1 MAVVKTESTS
11 LRERVKLPPSE
22 RFVESYYKPAVGRS
36 LRYLFEIETWIH
48 LAHAL
53 MLGRRRIVSKRD
65 VRRIVAAVLE
75 LSEAGPEVLKV
86 DYSQEDLYSYVER
99 WIVGRLGPEVGGR
112 LHTGRSRN
120 DLHTTSWRMALRGSV
135 VETLAALA
143 NLRET
148 VIRLA
153 GKHVDTV
160 MPGYTHTQHAQPI
173 TLAYYLLT
181 VADVLARDH
190 RRLRAALAETDRCPL
205 GSGALT
211 TTAFPIDRVWTA
223 RALGFAGVLEVG
235 YDGVSSRDDI
245 PQTCAALAILMTNL
259 SRVAF
264 DLQAWNTAEFRF
276 VEIGDQHASVSSIM
290 PQKKNPAALEHMKA
304 AAGMVTGALVA
315 ALSSTKNTS
324 LSDVNDGVTA
334 INEPVLDAALRT
346 RRILGLAAEVLE
358 ALKVNADVMLH
369 AAEVGFGTATELAD
383 VIVRETG
390 LSFRMA
396 HNIVAGVVREAIDAG
411 KTAVEITA
419 ADLERMSEKLFGKPL
434 GASDKAVAGAL
445 DPARNVRIRTVLG
458 GPAPANVRKMLAV
471 RRRQIARDR
480 ADVSRVA
487 ARITK
492 ARDQVFDLAA
502 REAAQ
507 AEA

>member
-1 MAVVKTESTS
+1 MSIQ

-22 RFVESYYKPAVGRS
+22 LFVESYYRPSVGRS
-36 LRYLFEIETWIH
+36 FQYLFDVEAWIH

-53 MLGRRRIVSKRD
+53 MLGRRRIVSRGD
-65 VRRIVAAVLE
+65 VRRIVKAILE
-75 LSEAGPEVLKV
+75 LSEAGPEALDV
-86 DYSQEDLYSYVER
+86 DFTQEDLYSYVER
-99 WIVGRLGPEVGGR
+99 WLVGRLGPEVGGR

-120 DLHTTSWRMALRGSV
+120 DLHTTSWRMALRASV
-135 VETLAALA
+135 LETLNALA
-143 NLRET
+143 DLRET

-153 GKHVDTV
+153 ARHVDTV

-173 TLAYYLLT
+173 TLAYYLLS
-181 VADVLARDH
+181 VADLLARDH

-235 YDGVSSRDDI
+235 YDGVSARDDI
-245 PQTCAALAILMTNL
+245 HQTCAALAILMTNL

-290 PQKKNPAALEHMKA
+290 PQKKNPAALEHIKA
-304 AAGMVTGALVA
+304 ATGMVTGALVA
-315 ALSSTKNTS
+315 ALACTKNTS

-334 INEPVLDAALRT
+334 INEPVLDAAMRT
-346 RRILGLAAEVLE
+346 RRILRLAAEVLE
-358 ALKVNADVMLH
+358 ALTVNADVMLR
-369 AAEVGFGTATELAD
+369 AAQVGYGTATELAD

-396 HNIVAGVVREAIDAG
+396 HNIVAGVVREAIEAG
-411 KTAVEITA
+411 KTAVDITA
-419 ADLERMSEKLFGKPL
+419 ADLERMSRQLFGEPL
-434 GASDKAVAGAL
+434 GISDKAVAGAL
-445 DPARNVRIRTVLG
+445 DPARNVRVRTVLG
-458 GPAPANVRKMLAV
+458 GPAPANVRRMLAA
-471 RRRQIARDR
+471 RRRDLARDR
-480 ADVSRVA
+480 ADLGRTA
-487 ARITK
+487 ARIAK
-492 ARDQVFDLAA
+492 ARDRVFALAA